1 MHIVMKND
9 KPTKPKANLA
19 KKDDIIVVVIS

>member
-1 MHIVMKND
+1 MKND

-19 KKDDIIVVVIS
+19 KKDDIIVVVVS